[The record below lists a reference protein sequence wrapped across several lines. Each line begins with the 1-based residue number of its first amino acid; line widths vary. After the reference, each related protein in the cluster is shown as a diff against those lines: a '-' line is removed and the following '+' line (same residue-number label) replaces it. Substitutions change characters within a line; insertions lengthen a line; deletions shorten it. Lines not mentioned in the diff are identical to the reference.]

1 MPNVIV
7 LSLTACPAGTYRSMT
22 DNHDLEMCLPCP
34 LNSMTD
40 VTGAAAVCECVDGYF
55 RKEPEEGPE
64 FDCTCM
70 SDF

>member
-1 MPNVIV
+1 
-7 LSLTACPAGTYRSMT
+7 MT
-22 DNHDLEMCLPCP
+22 DDHDLERCLPCP
-34 LNSMTD
+34 MNSMTD

-64 FDCTCM
+64 FVCTCM

>member
-1 MPNVIV
+1 
-7 LSLTACPAGTYRSMT
+7 MT
-22 DNHDLEMCLPCP
+22 DNHDLERCLPCP

-40 VTGAAAVCECVDGYF
+40 VTGAAVCECVDGYF

-70 SDF
+70 LDF